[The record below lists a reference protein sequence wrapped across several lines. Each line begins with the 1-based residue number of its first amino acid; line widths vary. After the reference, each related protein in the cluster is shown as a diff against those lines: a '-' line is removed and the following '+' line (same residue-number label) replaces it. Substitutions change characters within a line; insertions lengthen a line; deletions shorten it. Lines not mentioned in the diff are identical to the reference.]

1 MKHIFL
7 MVPASAGVDLAKS
20 AKSFYES
27 VKKEVANAEFL
38 VPEEKIENLLKA
50 SESSAAMEILVDLVQ
65 ASKGDALVIQG
76 VAPEKTVRSEKI
88 NEMMAAAVD
97 TDVVVIAAS

>member
-7 MVPASAGVDLAKS
+7 MVPASAGVDLAES

-38 VPEEKIENLLKA
+38 VPEEKN
-50 SESSAAMEILVDLVQ
+50 
-65 ASKGDALVIQG
+65 
-76 VAPEKTVRSEKI
+76 
-88 NEMMAAAVD
+88 
-97 TDVVVIAAS
+97 